1 MAIETERKFLVVG
14 NSWRD
19 AGEAVHYAQGYLVA
33 DLGRTVRVRIAGE
46 QAFITIKGPTDG
58 ISRAEFEYPI
68 PLADAS
74 EMLKLSPFPI
84 IEKYRTKIVWENKLW
99 EVDQFESENKGLIM
113 AEIELT
119 EPDEPFS
126 LPPWIGEE
134 VTGDPR
140 YFNSYLSQNPYST
153 WKSKCRNCRRI

>member
-1 MAIETERKFLVVG
+1 
-14 NSWRD
+14 
-19 AGEAVHYAQGYLVA
+19 
-33 DLGRTVRVRIAGE
+33 
-46 QAFITIKGPTDG
+46 
-58 ISRAEFEYPI
+58 
-68 PLADAS
+68 
-74 EMLKLSPFPI
+74 MLKLSPFPI

-153 WKSKCRNCRRI
+153 WKNEMP